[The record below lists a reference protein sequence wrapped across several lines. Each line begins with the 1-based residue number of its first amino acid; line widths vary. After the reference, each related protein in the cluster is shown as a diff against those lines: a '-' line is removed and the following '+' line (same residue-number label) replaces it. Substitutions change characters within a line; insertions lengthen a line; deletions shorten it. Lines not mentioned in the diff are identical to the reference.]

1 MATNIIPVHL
11 VNALEVKHGLK
22 ENMVESQIIQFI
34 VEKINKEFLENIGNL
49 QNEIEFIKY
58 AMNIIEIVITHNKI
72 KIDKKQLLID
82 VFKALFHQSMDEKA
96 IITLLNSSQ
105 FIYDNG
111 HVIVQ
116 KNKLYNRILKAF
128 LKFIKRVLDENNNN

>member
-96 IITLLNSSQ
+96 IVTLLNSSQ

-116 KNKLYNRILKAF
+116 KNKLYNRIIKAF